1 MHMETLQLITY
12 LLIFPILGCILYVS
26 FRLSPHLSH
35 EAHSVPRMILAMA
48 IPSLLATALFDL
60 IIFAFASFNF
70 SRLSFVGPLV
80 YTDSVH
86 RQPALLLH
94 SLVAILGLWFGA
106 RWFSNHQ
113 SNLPSPEPRKMEY

>member
-12 LLIFPILGCILYVS
+12 LFIFPILGCILYVS

-35 EAHSVPRMILAMA
+35 EANSVPQMILAMA
-48 IPSLLATALFDL
+48 VASLLATALFDM

-70 SRLSFVGPLV
+70 SRLTFVGPLV
-80 YTDSVH
+80 YADFIH

-94 SLVAILGLWFGA
+94 CLFAILGVWFGA
-106 RWFSNHQ
+106 RWFSNHKAI
-113 SNLPSPEPRKMEY
+113 SLPSMP